1 MVTELKIVGGDPAL
15 DLVNTA
21 GDARV
26 SDPLADYGEFVA
38 WAARVGAIDDATAGR
53 LAARGRDQPAAARRA
68 LAAARELRDLVDA
81 VFRPLA
87 TAADGAPAATGDEGA
102 APPPDA
108 LARLVALAGAAVE
121 RSRLVP
127 AGDAFVLAWD
137 GDHLERPL
145 WPLAAAAVDLLRAG
159 PLERLK
165 VCADCP
171 WLFIDTS
178 KNRSRRWC
186 SMEVCGAHSKMRRY
200 RQRRATAGR

>member
-26 SDPLADYGEFVA
+26 SDPLADYGDFAA
-38 WAARVGAIDDATAGR
+38 WAARVGAIDDATAAR
-53 LAARGRDQPAAARRA
+53 LAARARDHPAAAQRA

-87 TAADGAPAATGDEGA
+87 TAADGAA
-102 APPPDA
+102 PPDA
-108 LARLVALAGAAVE
+108 LARLAALAGAAVE
-121 RSRLVP
+121 RARLVP

-145 WPLAAAAVDLLRAG
+145 WPLAAAAVDLLRSG
-159 PLERLK
+159 PLDRLK
-165 VCADCP
+165 SCADCP

>member
-1 MVTELKIVGGDPAL
+1 LVVTELKIVGGDPAL

-26 SDPLADYGEFVA
+26 SDPLGDYGDFVA
-38 WAARVGAIDDATAGR
+38 WAARVGAIDGATAAR
-53 LAARGRDQPAAARRA
+53 LAARARDHPATAKRA
-68 LAAARELRDLVDA
+68 LVAARELRDLVDA

-87 TAADGAPAATGDEGA
+87 TDGTPRAGDDGGA
-102 APPPDA
+102 PPDA
-108 LARLVALAGAAVE
+108 LARLAALAGAAVE
-121 RSRLVP
+121 RARLVP
-127 AGDAFVLAWD
+127 AGDAFVLAWE

-145 WPLAAAAVDLLRAG
+145 WPLAAAAVDLLRSG
-159 PLERLK
+159 PLDRLK